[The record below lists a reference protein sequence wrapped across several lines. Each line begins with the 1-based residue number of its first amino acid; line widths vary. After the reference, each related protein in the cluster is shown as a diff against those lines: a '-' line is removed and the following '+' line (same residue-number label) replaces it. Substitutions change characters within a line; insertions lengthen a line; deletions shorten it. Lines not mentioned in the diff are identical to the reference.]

1 MFQIIEKSLITGKE
15 VIRGYF
21 TSKESATRV
30 MRSLQKNLSNNRMN
44 YYHYLFIKDEKEDK
58 KDEIS
63 DTEV

>member
-21 TSKESATRV
+21 TSKESATKI
-30 MRSLQKNLSNNRMN
+30 MRGLQKNLSNNRMN

-58 KDEIS
+58 EDEIS
-63 DTEV
+63 DTKV